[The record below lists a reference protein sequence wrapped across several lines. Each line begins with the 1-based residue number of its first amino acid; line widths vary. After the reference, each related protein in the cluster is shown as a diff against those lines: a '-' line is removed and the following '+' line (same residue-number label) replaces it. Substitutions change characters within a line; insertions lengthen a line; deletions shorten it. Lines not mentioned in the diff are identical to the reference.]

1 MPGST
6 GGGWKRNATA
16 SPRQPSTQPTSRRER
31 NDEPLLGAAGLPV
44 SAAATSIEN
53 MTAQPTDPED
63 AEIEE
68 TLAEYR
74 EWTAAGRPGAVSH
87 EEAMAELL
95 RGRE

>member
-1 MPGST
+1 M
-6 GGGWKRNATA
+6 
-16 SPRQPSTQPTSRRER
+16 
-31 NDEPLLGAAGLPV
+31 